1 MFLQKQKIRD
11 ISLGYIEGKDY
22 LPLEF
27 VIRSLTERNIEASLA
42 ITES

>member
-1 MFLQKQKIRD
+1 MFLQKQKIGD
-11 ISLGYIEGKDY
+11 ISLGYIEGENY

-27 VIRSLTERNIEASLA
+27 VIRSLAERNTEASLA